1 MEKPT
6 CEAYLKND
14 SFNLCKFAVYNESNE
29 RERNYKRYL
38 WFIDILEK
46 YIHKMLT
53 FKKIKLKTKITLEL
67 KPSNND
73 SIERLN
79 NHSSYKKI
87 TCESSFEYKKQ
98 KFEFKDEDILKNGLR
113 GNVPGFIFLINE
125 LCNDDYDDKINN

>member
-1 MEKPT
+1 MSRLYNNNMSNFTAPKFIMLNKNCSST
-6 CEAYLKND
+6 SLKNEIE
-14 SFNLCKFAVYNESNE
+14 NLKDLNDDMTNMGFYP
-29 RERNYKRYL
+29 
-38 WFIDILEK
+38 
-46 YIHKMLT
+46 
-53 FKKIKLKTKITLEL
+53 KKIKLKTKITLEL

-79 NHSSYKKI
+79 NHYSYKKI